1 MPHTLH
7 QLLKISGKTVLLFY
21 HSGDYVFFPI
31 ILDASMS
38 TLVHLVFLL
47 LLNIFLICMDRLKFR
62 DST

>member
-38 TLVHLVFLL
+38 TLVHLAFSSP
-47 LLNIFLICMDRLKFR
+47 IKHFSHMYGQ
-62 DST
+62 T